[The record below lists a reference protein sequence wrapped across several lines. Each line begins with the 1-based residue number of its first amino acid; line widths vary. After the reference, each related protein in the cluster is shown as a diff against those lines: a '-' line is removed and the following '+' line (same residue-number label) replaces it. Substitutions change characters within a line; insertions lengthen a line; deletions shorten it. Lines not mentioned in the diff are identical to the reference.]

1 MTELTI
7 YETGDEIRRL
17 QVTSAPREI
26 ADSLRDIGVRYEVWG
41 VRDIAAAET
50 ADAAV
55 LASYQPE
62 IERLKAEGG
71 YTVADIVRL
80 QRGTPN
86 TGPMRAKFLSE
97 HIHSEDEVR
106 FFTEGA
112 GAFYLRGEKAVF
124 RMVCGAGDLLSVPAK
139 TRHWFDMG
147 PDPYFTA
154 VRLFTNPEGWVA
166 QFTGDAIASRIPEFE
181 G

>member
-26 ADSLRDIGVRYEVWG
+26 VDSLRDIGVRYEVWG

-71 YTVADIVRL
+71 YVVADIVRL

-86 TGPMRAKFLSE
+86 TGPMRARFLSE
-97 HIHSEDEVR
+97 HIHCEDEVR

-124 RMVCGAGDLLSVPAK
+124 RMVCGPGDLLSVPAK

-147 PDPYFTA
+147 SDPYFTA

-166 QFTGDAIASRIPEFE
+166 QFTGDSIASRIPEFE